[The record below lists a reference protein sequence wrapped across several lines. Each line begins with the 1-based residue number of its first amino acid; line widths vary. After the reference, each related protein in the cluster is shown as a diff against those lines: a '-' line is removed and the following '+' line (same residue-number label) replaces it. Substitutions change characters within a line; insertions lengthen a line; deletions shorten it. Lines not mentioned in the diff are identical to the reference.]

1 MYTLIITLR
10 DKKKDNYQLMFDQ
23 STTLAVNLLIYNLF
37 IYKMYTL
44 ISRVTSKQVYKEIF
58 EYL

>member
-1 MYTLIITLR
+1 
-10 DKKKDNYQLMFDQ
+10 MFDQ
-23 STTLAVNLLIYNLF
+23 STTLAINLLIYNLF